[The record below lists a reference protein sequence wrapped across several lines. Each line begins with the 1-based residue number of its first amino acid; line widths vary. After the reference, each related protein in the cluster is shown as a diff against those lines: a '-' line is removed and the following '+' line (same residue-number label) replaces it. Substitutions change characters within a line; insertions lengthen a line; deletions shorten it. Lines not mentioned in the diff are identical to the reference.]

1 MKRILCL
8 IAAVLLLVPA
18 AAAADLPGVLA
29 DVTEQAAVFAN
40 EKTGTYDFFYFDY
53 DGDGDEERFCLV
65 GYGSSD
71 GTRPV
76 GVAIYTGPGLND
88 LRFSPPKHFKDVS
101 DILFVGF
108 IDVDPEDGAKDLVF
122 SVRTPDG
129 RGETMIVQGVIE
141 STGEKFGNMWMDPK
155 GGKIL
160 EGDFRGFFGGVIV
173 LGDTAYARDE
183 GFYLKETD
191 PPEMPEPALTEEP
204 VPEPTAALTEEPAPG
219 PTEAPTEEPAPAPT
233 EEPVA
238 IPTDAPAPVP
248 AGDSGIPM
256 DVRFVAV
263 TYIGPDRELD
273 AAVLG
278 AKYSFTL
285 HADGTADF
293 TLSGTPV
300 PGLAW
305 RVDGAD
311 TVIDYFGAGEIRL
324 TPEEDGRVL
333 MVFMGAMT
341 LRMSGE

>member
-8 IAAVLLLVPA
+8 IAAALLLVPA
-18 AAAADLPGVLA
+18 AAWAELPGILV
-29 DVTEQAAVFAN
+29 DMTEQAAVFAN

-101 DILFVGF
+101 EILFVGF
-108 IDVDPEDGAKDLVF
+108 IDIDPEDGAKDLVF
-122 SVRTPDG
+122 SVRAPDG

-160 EGDFRGFFGGVIV
+160 DGEFRGFFGGVIV
-173 LGDTAYARDE
+173 LGDTGYARDE
-183 GFYLKETD
+183 GFYLKETEL
-191 PPEMPEPALTEEP
+191 PELPEPAPTEEPMPAPTEEP
-204 VPEPTAALTEEPAPG
+204 VPEPTEEPEPE
-219 PTEAPTEEPAPAPT
+219 PTEVPT
-233 EEPVA
+233 EEPVPV
-238 IPTDAPAPVP
+238 PTDAPAPDPVP
-248 AGDSGIPM
+248 AGDNGIPM
-256 DVRFVAV
+256 DARFVAV

-278 AKYSFTL
+278 AEYSFTL

-293 TLSGTPV
+293 TLSGTLV
-300 PGLAW
+300 PGLTW
-305 RVDGAD
+305 RADGAD